1 MADNPCGRS
10 RLLQQNLPGTDIGD
24 AFEITRQGSRNSGSM
39 SGKMPKNLTISR
51 INPTKYWFFDFDCY
65 LTNTDGFARGV
76 SDELEQQRRFFDDTK
91 PHS

>member
-1 MADNPCGRS
+1 
-10 RLLQQNLPGTDIGD
+10 
-24 AFEITRQGSRNSGSM
+24 M
-39 SGKMPKNLTISR
+39 SEKIPKNLTISC
-51 INPTKYWFFDFDCY
+51 IDPTKYWFFDFDCY

>member
-1 MADNPCGRS
+1 
-10 RLLQQNLPGTDIGD
+10 
-24 AFEITRQGSRNSGSM
+24 M
-39 SGKMPKNLTISR
+39 SGKIPNNLTISS
-51 INPTKYWFFDFDCY
+51 IDPTKCWFFDFDCY